1 MMMKIK
7 YLLPILLTISFVV
20 ASCGDD
26 EKPDD
31 PVGMTD
37 DDGAMTD
44 DGTSDVTLTE
54 AQEETTLTLTSGTQ
68 KTWRIAQATLNNSS
82 GGFDISDNFNVLD
95 DEFLFSGTRTN
106 GTLEWRPGNDI
117 DVSGGNSQETLL
129 DFYKAPEVSTFS
141 FTAESST
148 ELSGINGRFTFTVV
162 DENTIV
168 GSLSFGNRAGETIDL
183 TLTTKISSD
192 YARPPSGGI
201 LFSEITEIQSSNI
214 GGDGNV
220 GLIGSYANN
229 SLYFANRE
237 QNDVVPLNHRTVR
250 IDLNTLAQNENNYIP
265 SSGDFYT
272 KRITVI
278 NNEVIIIGGRLV
290 YTYDLDISSD
300 PQETG
305 NGITSNLSRFGSASL
320 NNEIYITG
328 GDLDIPANTIRK
340 FNRTTNTLEVISTL
354 PSPRV
359 HADTEIVQN
368 KLYVFGGR
376 QEFISTQAET
386 TSFIYD
392 FSTDQIETFE
402 LPVALHNS
410 YASRFENLIY
420 VAGQTKEYDASD
432 AVINEDIFLGVYD
445 TFDGSFTEI
454 SHNLDDSDAFS
465 SIHAMT
471 VYNQKIY
478 VIYGDRSRPS
488 SEGYISWSIQAADL
502 N

>member
-1 MMMKIK
+1 MIK
-7 YLLPILLTISFVV
+7 TRHLLYFIFAATLFVV
-20 ASCGDD
+20 SCGDD
-26 EKPDD
+26 DKPED
-31 PVGMTD
+31 PVETTDDDGGMTD
-37 DDGAMTD
+37 DGS
-44 DGTSDVTLTE
+44 SDVTLSE
-54 AQEETTLTLTSGTQ
+54 AQDETTLTLTSGTK
-68 KTWRIAQATLNNSS
+68 KTWRIAQAVLNNSS
-82 GGFDISDNFNVLD
+82 GSIDISNNFNVLD

-106 GTLEWRPGNDI
+106 GVLQWRPGNDI
-117 DVSGGNSQETLL
+117 GIEGTNSQETLL
-129 DFYKAPEVSTFS
+129 DFYKAPENSSFS
-141 FTAESST
+141 FNSESST
-148 ELSGINGRFTFTVV
+148 ELTGLNGRLIFTVV
-162 DENTIV
+162 DENTIT
-168 GSLSFGNRAGETIDL
+168 GTLSFNNRSTGETLDM
-183 TLTTKISSD
+183 TLTSKTSTD
-192 YARPPSGGI
+192 YATPPNGG
-201 LFSEITEIQSSNI
+201 LVFSEVTEIQSSNI

-237 QNDVVPLNHRTVR
+237 QNNVVPLNHRTVR
-250 IDLNTLAQNENNYIP
+250 IDLTTLAQNENNYVP

-290 YTYDLDISSD
+290 YTYDLDISGD

-340 FNRTTNTLEVISTL
+340 FNRATNTLEDIATL
-354 PSPRV
+354 PAPRV

-376 QEFISTQAET
+376 EAFIATQAET

-392 FSTDQIETFE
+392 FSTEQFETFE

-420 VAGQTKEYDASD
+420 IGGQTKEYDAND
-432 AVINEDIFLGVYD
+432 TVINEDIFLGVYN
-445 TFDGSFTEI
+445 TLDGTLTEL
-454 SHNLDDSDAFS
+454 SHNLDDTDAFS

-488 SEGYISWSIQAADL
+488 GDGYIPWSIQAADL